1 MDRVEKDLADF
12 FQVLKDNGCFHDET
26 QPVKDAFSEIGKK
39 LIPNEEEKANS
50 N

>member
-26 QPVKDAFSEIGKK
+26 KPVMDAFSEIEKK
-39 LIPNEEEKANS
+39 LIPNEEEKS
-50 N
+50 DSK

>member
-12 FQVLKDNGCFHDET
+12 FQVLKDKGCFHDET
-26 QPVKDAFSEIGKK
+26 QPVKDAFSEIEKK
-39 LIPNEEEKANS
+39 LIPNEEEKADS